1 MKKVKSYFLLTLILM
16 AGSLPGFGAID
27 DIGFQWLFLAIVNL
41 IILSVNIFFN
51 DKRGELHFKILTKN
65 KMILFFSLLIFF
77 SLISITSSENI
88 SASIITL
95 GQFFN
100 LFITSL
106 NILFILK
113 LSNDL
118 DTDFKLVSNVIILI
132 LIGELFLSYREIL
145 NDFLNFGLIESGAKK
160 YSGNTGNVNILS
172 YAILIKI
179 PFLFE
184 KIINIQNKSK
194 KTVLI
199 FIYLLSINLIFTL
212 GSRSA
217 FYMTCLIHFLLLA
230 YLLKNK
236 KFRLVLFATITFLF
250 SFLINQN
257 YSSKS
262 FERFSNEIGS
272 VVNSDDS
279 SFQLRKRFINQSI
292 SMILENP
299 LIGIGIGNWKLESIK
314 TDRNNLKGYT
324 VPYHSHNDFLQIGA
338 ETGIFG
344 MIAFILL
351 LIYPLIFFE
360 KKINIENL
368 ILMFSFIIYIFDSL
382 INFPF
387 ARPAN
392 ILIFLLILAFSYK
405 KIELIKNA

>member
-1 MKKVKSYFLLTLILM
+1 MKKIVRYFSLILILM
-16 AGSLPGFGAID
+16 AGSLPGFGAVD
-27 DIGFQWLFLAIVNL
+27 DIGFQWLFLGIANL
-41 IILSVNIFFN
+41 IVLSANVFFY
-51 DKRGELHFKILTKN
+51 DKKGELHFKVLAKN

-88 SASIITL
+88 SASVITL

-100 LFITSL
+100 LFISSL

-113 LSNDL
+113 LSNDI

-145 NDFLNFGLIESGAKK
+145 NDFVNFGWIVTGSKK

-194 KTVLI
+194 KTVII
-199 FIYLLSINLIFTL
+199 FIYLLSISLVFIL

-217 FYMTCLIHFLLLA
+217 FYMNSLIHFLLLA

-236 KFRLVLFATITFLF
+236 RFRLVFFAIITFSL
-250 SFLINQN
+250 SFLLNQN

-272 VVNSDDS
+272 VVSNDDS
-279 SFQLRKRFINQSI
+279 SFQLRKRFIKQSI

-299 LIGIGIGNWKLESIK
+299 LMGIGIGNWKLESIK
-314 TDRNNLKGYT
+314 TDSHNLKGYT
-324 VPYHSHNDFLQIGA
+324 VPYHSHNDFLEIGA

-360 KKINIENL
+360 KEINIKNL
-368 ILMFSFIIYIFDSL
+368 ILLFSFIIYIFDSL

>member
-1 MKKVKSYFLLTLILM
+1 MNKIVRYFSLILILM

-145 NDFLNFGLIESGAKK
+145 NDFLNFGSIESGAKK

-199 FIYLLSINLIFTL
+199 FIYLLSINLVFIL

-217 FYMTCLIHFLLLA
+217 FYMICLIHFLLLA
-230 YLLKNK
+230 YLLKDK
-236 KFRLVLFATITFLF
+236 RLRLVLFATITFLL
-250 SFLINQN
+250 SFLINNN

-279 SFQLRKRFINQSI
+279 SFQLRKRFFKQSI

-299 LIGIGIGNWKLESIK
+299 LRGIGIGNWKLESIK

-324 VPYHSHNDFLQIGA
+324 VPYHSHNDFLEIGS

-360 KKINIENL
+360 KEINIKNL
-368 ILMFSFIIYIFDSL
+368 ILLFSFIIYIFDSL

-387 ARPAN
+387 SRPAN

>member
-1 MKKVKSYFLLTLILM
+1 MNKIVRYFSLILILM

-199 FIYLLSINLIFTL
+199 FIYLLSINLVFIL

-217 FYMTCLIHFLLLA
+217 FYMICLIHFLLLA
-230 YLLKNK
+230 YLLKDK
-236 KFRLVLFATITFLF
+236 RLRLVLFATITFLL
-250 SFLINQN
+250 SFLINNN

-279 SFQLRKRFINQSI
+279 SFQLRKRFFKQSI

-324 VPYHSHNDFLQIGA
+324 VPYHSHNDFLEIGS

-360 KKINIENL
+360 KEINIKNL
-368 ILMFSFIIYIFDSL
+368 ILLFSFIIYIFDSL

-387 ARPAN
+387 SRPAN

>member
-1 MKKVKSYFLLTLILM
+1 MKKIKSYFLLTLILM
-16 AGSLPGFGAID
+16 AGSLPGFGAVD
-27 DIGFQWLFLAIVNL
+27 DIGFQWLFLAIANL
-41 IILSVNIFFN
+41 IVLSANVFFN
-51 DKRGELHFKILTKN
+51 DKKGELHFKILAKN

-88 SASIITL
+88 SASVITL

-100 LFITSL
+100 LFISSL

-113 LSNDL
+113 LSNDI
-118 DTDFKLVSNVIILI
+118 DTEFKLVSNVIILI
-132 LIGELFLSYREIL
+132 LIGELFLSFREIL
-145 NDFLNFGLIESGAKK
+145 NDFLNFGLIESGSKK

-184 KIINIQNKSK
+184 KIINIHNKSK

-199 FIYLLSINLIFTL
+199 FIYLLSINLLFIL

-217 FYMTCLIHFLLLA
+217 FYMICLIHFLLFA

-236 KFRLVLFATITFLF
+236 RFRLVFFAIITFSL

-272 VVNSDDS
+272 VVSSDDS
-279 SFQLRKRFINQSI
+279 SFQLRKRFINQSLG
-292 SMILENP
+292 MILESP
-299 LIGIGIGNWKLESIK
+299 LRGIGIGNWKLESIK
-314 TDRNNLKGYT
+314 TDSNSLKGFT
-324 VPYHSHNDFLQIGA
+324 VPYHSHNDFLEIGA

-360 KKINIENL
+360 KEINIKNL
-368 ILMFSFIIYIFDSL
+368 ILLFSFIIYIFDSL

>member
-1 MKKVKSYFLLTLILM
+1 MKKIVRYFSLILILM
-16 AGSLPGFGAID
+16 AGSLPGFGAVD
-27 DIGFQWLFLAIVNL
+27 DIGFQWLFLGIANL
-41 IILSVNIFFN
+41 IVLSANVFFY
-51 DKRGELHFKILTKN
+51 DKKGELHFKVLAKN
-65 KMILFFSLLIFF
+65 KMILFFSVLIFF

-88 SASIITL
+88 SASVITL

-100 LFITSL
+100 LFISSL

-113 LSNDL
+113 LSNDI

-145 NDFLNFGLIESGAKK
+145 NDFVNFGWIVTGSKK

-194 KTVLI
+194 KTVII
-199 FIYLLSINLIFTL
+199 FIYLLSISLVFIL

-217 FYMTCLIHFLLLA
+217 FYMNSLIHFLLLA

-236 KFRLVLFATITFLF
+236 RFRLVFFAIITFSL
-250 SFLINQN
+250 SFLLNQN

-272 VVNSDDS
+272 VVSIDDS

-299 LIGIGIGNWKLESIK
+299 LMGIGIGNWKLESIK
-314 TDRNNLKGYT
+314 TDSHNLKGYT
-324 VPYHSHNDFLQIGA
+324 VPYHSHNDFLEIGA

-360 KKINIENL
+360 KEINIKNL
-368 ILMFSFIIYIFDSL
+368 ILLFSFIIYIFDSL

-405 KIELIKNA
+405 KIERIKYA

>member
-1 MKKVKSYFLLTLILM
+1 MKKIVRYFSLILILM
-16 AGSLPGFGAID
+16 AGSLPGLGAVD
-27 DIGFQWLFLAIVNL
+27 DIGFQWLFLGIANL
-41 IILSVNIFFN
+41 IVLSANVFFY
-51 DKRGELHFKILTKN
+51 DKKGELHFKVLAKN
-65 KMILFFSLLIFF
+65 KMILFFSVLIFF

-88 SASIITL
+88 SASVITL

-100 LFITSL
+100 LFISSL

-113 LSNDL
+113 LSNDI

-145 NDFLNFGLIESGAKK
+145 NDFVNFGWIVTGSKK

-194 KTVLI
+194 KTVII
-199 FIYLLSINLIFTL
+199 FIYLLSISLVFIL

-217 FYMTCLIHFLLLA
+217 FYMNSLIHFLLLA

-236 KFRLVLFATITFLF
+236 RFRLVFFAIITFSL
-250 SFLINQN
+250 SFLLNQN

-272 VVNSDDS
+272 VVSIDDS

-299 LIGIGIGNWKLESIK
+299 LMGIGIGNWKLESIK
-314 TDRNNLKGYT
+314 TDSHNLKGYT
-324 VPYHSHNDFLQIGA
+324 VPYHSHNDFLEIGA

-351 LIYPLIFFE
+351 LTYPLIFFE
-360 KKINIENL
+360 KEINIKNL
-368 ILMFSFIIYIFDSL
+368 ILLFSFIIYIFDSL

-405 KIELIKNA
+405 KIERIKYA

>member
-1 MKKVKSYFLLTLILM
+1 MNKIVRYFSLILILM

-27 DIGFQWLFLAIVNL
+27 DIGFQWLFLAITNL
-41 IILSVNIFFN
+41 IVLSANVFFN
-51 DKRGELHFKILTKN
+51 DKKGELHFKILTKN

-95 GQFFN
+95 GQLFN
-100 LFITSL
+100 LFVSSL

-145 NDFLNFGLIESGAKK
+145 NDFLNLGSIVTGSKK

-184 KIINIQNKSK
+184 KIINAQNKSR
-194 KTVLI
+194 KTLLI
-199 FIYLLSINLIFTL
+199 FIYLLSINLVFIL

-217 FYMTCLIHFLLLA
+217 FYMICLIHFLLLA

-236 KFRLVLFATITFLF
+236 RFRLVLFAIIIFSL

-272 VVNSDDS
+272 VVSNDDS

-299 LIGIGIGNWKLESIK
+299 LRGIGIGNWKLESIK
-314 TDRNNLKGYT
+314 TDSNNLKGYT
-324 VPYHSHNDFLQIGA
+324 VPYHSHNDFLEIGA

-360 KKINIENL
+360 KEINIKNL
-368 ILMFSFIIYIFDSL
+368 ILLFSFIIYIFDSL

>member
-1 MKKVKSYFLLTLILM
+1 MKKIVRYFSLILILM
-16 AGSLPGFGAID
+16 AGSLPGFGAVD
-27 DIGFQWLFLAIVNL
+27 DIGFQWLFLGIANL
-41 IILSVNIFFN
+41 IVLSANVFFY
-51 DKRGELHFKILTKN
+51 DKKGELHFKVLAKN
-65 KMILFFSLLIFF
+65 KMILFFSVLIFF

-88 SASIITL
+88 SASVITL

-100 LFITSL
+100 LFISSL

-113 LSNDL
+113 LSNDI

-145 NDFLNFGLIESGAKK
+145 NDFVNFGWIVTGSKK

-194 KTVLI
+194 KTVII
-199 FIYLLSINLIFTL
+199 FIYLLSISLVFIL

-217 FYMTCLIHFLLLA
+217 FYMNSLIHFLLLA

-236 KFRLVLFATITFLF
+236 RFRLVFFAIITFSL
-250 SFLINQN
+250 SFLLNQN

-272 VVNSDDS
+272 VVSNDDS
-279 SFQLRKRFINQSI
+279 SFQLRKRFIKQSI

-299 LIGIGIGNWKLESIK
+299 LMGIGIGNWKLESIK
-314 TDRNNLKGYT
+314 TDSHNLKGYT
-324 VPYHSHNDFLQIGA
+324 VPYHSHNDFLEIGA

-360 KKINIENL
+360 KEINIKNL
-368 ILMFSFIIYIFDSL
+368 ILLFSFIIYIFDSL

>member
-1 MKKVKSYFLLTLILM
+1 MYPLDRGGFFMKKVESYILLTLILM
-16 AGSLPGFGAID
+16 AGTLPGFGAVD
-27 DIGFQWLFLAIVNL
+27 DIGFQWFFLAITNL
-41 IILSVNIFFN
+41 IVLSANVFFN
-51 DKRGELHFKILTKN
+51 DKNGKLHFKILAKN
-65 KMILFFSLLIFF
+65 KMILFFSVLIFF

-88 SASIITL
+88 SASVITL

-100 LFITSL
+100 LFISSL
-106 NILFILK
+106 NILFILN

-118 DTDFKLVSNVIILI
+118 EADFTLVSNVILLI
-132 LIGELFLSYREIL
+132 LFGELFLSYREIL
-145 NDFLNFGLIESGAKK
+145 NDFLNLGSIVTGSKK

-184 KIINIQNKSK
+184 KIINAQNKSR

-199 FIYLLSINLIFTL
+199 FIYLLSINLVFIL

-217 FYMTCLIHFLLLA
+217 FYMICLIHFLLFA

-236 KFRLVLFATITFLF
+236 RFRLVLFAIIIFLL

-272 VVNSDDS
+272 VVSNDDS

-314 TDRNNLKGYT
+314 TDGNNLKGYT
-324 VPYHSHNDFLQIGA
+324 VPYHSHNDFLEIGA
-338 ETGIFG
+338 ETGLFG

-351 LIYPLIFFE
+351 LIYPLLFFE
-360 KKINIENL
+360 KEINIKNL
-368 ILMFSFIIYIFDSL
+368 ILLFSFIIYM
-382 INFPF
+382 
-387 ARPAN
+387 
-392 ILIFLLILAFSYK
+392 
-405 KIELIKNA
+405 

>member
-1 MKKVKSYFLLTLILM
+1 MKKIVRYFSLILILM
-16 AGSLPGFGAID
+16 AGSLPGLGAVD
-27 DIGFQWLFLAIVNL
+27 DIGFQWLFLGIANL
-41 IILSVNIFFN
+41 IVLSANVFFY
-51 DKRGELHFKILTKN
+51 DKKGELHFKVLAKN
-65 KMILFFSLLIFF
+65 KMILFFSVLIFF

-88 SASIITL
+88 SASVITL

-100 LFITSL
+100 LFISSL

-113 LSNDL
+113 LSNDI

-145 NDFLNFGLIESGAKK
+145 NDFVNFGWIVTGSKK

-194 KTVLI
+194 KTVII
-199 FIYLLSINLIFTL
+199 FIYLLSISLVFIL

-217 FYMTCLIHFLLLA
+217 FYMNSLIHFLLLA

-236 KFRLVLFATITFLF
+236 RFRLVFFAIITFSL
-250 SFLINQN
+250 SFLLNQN

-272 VVNSDDS
+272 VVSNDDS

-299 LIGIGIGNWKLESIK
+299 LMGIGIGNWKLESIK
-314 TDRNNLKGYT
+314 TDSHNLKGYT
-324 VPYHSHNDFLQIGA
+324 VPYHSHNDFLEIGA

-360 KKINIENL
+360 KEINIKNL
-368 ILMFSFIIYIFDSL
+368 ILLFSFIIYIFDSL

-405 KIELIKNA
+405 KIERIKYA

>member
-1 MKKVKSYFLLTLILM
+1 MKKVKGYFLLTLILM
-16 AGSLPGFGAID
+16 AGSLPGFGAVD
-27 DIGFQWLFLAIVNL
+27 DVGFQWLFLAITNMIV
-41 IILSVNIFFN
+41 LSANVFFN
-51 DKRGELHFKILTKN
+51 DKKGELHFKILTKN
-65 KMILFFSLLIFF
+65 KMILFFSVLIFF

-199 FIYLLSINLIFTL
+199 FIYLLSINLVFIL

-217 FYMTCLIHFLLLA
+217 FYMICLIHFLLLA